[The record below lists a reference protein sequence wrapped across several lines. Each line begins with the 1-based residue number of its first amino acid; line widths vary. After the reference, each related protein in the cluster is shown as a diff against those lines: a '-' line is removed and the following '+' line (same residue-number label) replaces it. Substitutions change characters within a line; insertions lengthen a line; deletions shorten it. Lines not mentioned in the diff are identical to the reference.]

1 VAQSFSL
8 RPVPNE
14 AGRCPRCEEPL
25 HVERLHFAVW
35 RPVLEGVCGTC
46 GHRYLQDLPAGH
58 GLRYPSS
65 IDLTSGDSWGEWFG
79 PDLVDGWSRPD
90 ERPVAMKV
98 DIHHEAATPVL
109 LNCLDFIYGHAL
121 LRLFNAVR
129 HLDDPGEDLVLL
141 IPAALSPLVPEGAAE
156 VWTVEEPLG
165 RLRGWLPELDRRVAA
180 ELDRFEHCTLSP
192 AFAHPHPST
201 FDLERFT
208 GRLAPERAG
217 EPSIVFVLR
226 EERFWGGSAEEQERR
241 VTRTWEGLA
250 ARFPSAG
257 ATVVGVGPAQTWPAG
272 LTDLRSE
279 RPDVARERKWLSVL
293 AGADLAVGVH
303 GSNMLLPSGLARATI
318 EFLPRSRY
326 GNYGQATLVTDSDP
340 VATMLRHHT
349 LHGNDDLA
357 DIAPDRVADLAA
369 AVLAS
374 GPSLRA
380 SMLGSFAG
388 QSEQLP
394 PEPEFPLA
402 ERPAEPAQAA
412 PLPRRALDV
421 AAALA
426 AEQRDRIAA
435 RRAEAAVA
443 RRVQEIGAPAVLEDR
458 RGHRFRVLTSAE
470 VEQFVVHGGGTEGE
484 DIELARSYL
493 APGMTAVDV
502 GAHIGKFAVVMGA
515 AVGPTGA
522 VHAFEPLPA
531 SFDRLLENL
540 DLNGTTNVQAH
551 RKAISDRPGEDELVL
566 YGEDRDT
573 WSSLIPRT
581 IERPDWVV
589 RPDGSVRVETTTID
603 DAAAE
608 LNIDHIDLLKIDVEG
623 AEAKV
628 LEGASGLFDRGA
640 VDAMLIELSDE
651 TLVPAGTNAVEVV
664 DRLYRWGL
672 RTHVS
677 TADGLEPFRPVGRL
691 DRLVNVFA
699 VNARGRERLRAAG
712 LLSGRA
718 G

>member
-1 VAQSFSL
+1 M
-8 RPVPNE
+8 
-14 AGRCPRCEEPL
+14 
-25 HVERLHFAVW
+25 
-35 RPVLEGVCGTC
+35 LEGLCASC
-46 GHRYLQDLPAGH
+46 GHRYLQDLPTGH

-65 IDLTSGDSWGEWFG
+65 VDLHSGDTWGEWFG
-79 PDLVDGWSRPD
+79 PDLVNGWSRPD

-98 DIHHEAATPVL
+98 EVHHEAANPVL
-109 LNCLDFIYGHAL
+109 LDCLDFIYGHAL
-121 LRLFNAVR
+121 LRLFNATR
-129 HLDDPGEDLVLL
+129 HIDDANEDLVLL
-141 IPAALSPLVPEGAAE
+141 IPAALSALVPEGAAE

-165 RLRGWLPELDRRVAA
+165 RLRGWLPDLDRRVAA
-180 ELDRFEHCTLSP
+180 ELDRFERCTLSP

-208 GRLAPERAG
+208 GPLAPRRAG

-241 VTRTWEGLA
+241 VTEAWARLA
-250 ARFPSAG
+250 ARFPPAG
-257 ATVVGVGPAQTWPAG
+257 ATVVGVGPTRAWPAG
-272 LTDLRSE
+272 LTDMRSE
-279 RPDVARERKWLSVL
+279 RPDPAREREWLSVL

-318 EFLPRSRY
+318 ELLPHSRY
-326 GNYGQATLVTDSDP
+326 DNFGQATLVTEADP

-349 LHGNDDLA
+349 LHGDDELA
-357 DIAPDRVADLAA
+357 DVGADRVADLAA

-388 QSEQLP
+388 QDERRP
-394 PEPEFPLA
+394 PESEFRVA
-402 ERPAEPAQAA
+402 ERPPESAPPA
-412 PLPRRALDV
+412 PLPQRALDV
-421 AAALA
+421 AAALV
-426 AEQRDRIAA
+426 AEQRARISA
-435 RRAEAAVA
+435 RRAEATLAS
-443 RRVQEIGAPAVLEDR
+443 RVEEISVPAVLTDR
-458 RGHRFRVLTSAE
+458 RGHRFRVVSRGE
-470 VEQFVVHGGGTEGE
+470 VEQFVVHGGGTESE
-484 DIELARSYL
+484 EVELARSYL
-493 APGMTAVDV
+493 APGMTAIDI
-502 GAHIGKFAVVMGA
+502 GAHIGKFAVAMGA
-515 AVGPTGA
+515 AVGPSGV

-540 DLNGTTNVQAH
+540 DLNGMTNVVRTY
-551 RKAISDRPGEDELVL
+551 RKAVSDASGEEELVL
-566 YGEDRDT
+566 YGEERET

-589 RPDGSVRVETTTID
+589 RPDGSVRVETTTLD
-603 DAAAE
+603 DETSE
-608 LNIDHIDLLKIDVEG
+608 LGIAHVDLLKIDVEG
-623 AEAKV
+623 AEARV
-628 LEGASGLFDRGA
+628 LEGASRLFDRGA

-672 RTHVS
+672 RTHEV
-677 TADGLEPFRPVGRL
+677 TAEGIEPFRPIGRL
-691 DRLVNVFA
+691 ERLVNVLA
-699 VNARGRERLRAAG
+699 VNPRGRERLRAAG